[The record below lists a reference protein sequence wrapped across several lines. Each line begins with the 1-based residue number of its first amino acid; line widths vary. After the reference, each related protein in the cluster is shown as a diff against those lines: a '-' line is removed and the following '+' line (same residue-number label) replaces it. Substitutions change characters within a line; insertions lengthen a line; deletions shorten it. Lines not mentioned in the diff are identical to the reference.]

1 MLLLKLKRLSIES
14 KLKILAI
21 FPLIFIIGL
30 SFFMIYDSYEKDL
43 KLKNVEKLL
52 ILNTKISLLLHETQ
66 KERGLSVAYLESKN
80 DTFKK
85 NLLNQRELTNNK
97 IDEFKTYL
105 VDFSYYP
112 NQGKINIENVLK
124 ELSKIENIRNEINE
138 LKVKSKNVISYYS
151 NLNSSLLSFVANSSY
166 IAENEKIINNLTAYY
181 NFLMAKERAG
191 LERAMGSNTFTNKTF
206 GEGMFLNFL
215 SLINE
220 QTVFM
225 ENFYIYG
232 FDYEEFVKEKMQNS
246 SVKEVQKM
254 RDILLSYGENKNV
267 IFDIEASYWFKTIS
281 EKINILKE
289 IDDYISKDMIEQIN
303 IIKKDQF
310 DKMIFILGLAI
321 FIILITILSVSFFT
335 KSIKRG
341 FEKVTIG
348 IEQFMRYLNK
358 EINELDYISLGTKGL
373 LGNLAKSINYNID
386 KINGNLEKDLL
397 CVGETTITLDKVE
410 KGFYSCR
417 IMSQAENPQVRILAK
432 TINKMLDNQQNVIN
446 NILKNLGEY
455 TNYNY
460 LGVID
465 IKGLNGESKQMVDG
479 INSLGEAIT
488 TMLVENKNNGETLK
502 QASNQL
508 LKNVDELNRS
518 SNDAAARLEETAA
531 AVEEISS
538 NIVSS
543 TQNISQ
549 MAQNANELTSA
560 ANEGEKLAKQTVIS
574 MEEINSQVT
583 AINEAITII
592 DQIAFQTN
600 ILSLNAAVEA
610 ATAGEAG
617 RGFAVVAQE
626 VRNLASR
633 SAEAANE
640 IKSLVENASTKSNQG
655 KDIAALMIN
664 GYDKLN
670 ININNTLSLIK
681 EVENASKEQKYGI
694 EQISDAINSLD
705 KQTQI
710 NANIATQTHEIA
722 LETSNL
728 ASDVVNATNSKI
740 FRGK

>member
-52 ILNTKISLLLHETQ
+52 ILNTKISLLVHETQ

-289 IDDYISKDMIEQIN
+289 IDDYISKDIIEQIN

>member
-52 ILNTKISLLLHETQ
+52 ILNTKISLLVHETQ

-289 IDDYISKDMIEQIN
+289 IDDYISKDIIEQIN

-432 TINKMLDNQQNVIN
+432 TINRMLDNQQNVIN

-531 AVEEISS
+531 AIEEISS

>member
-1 MLLLKLKRLSIES
+1 
-14 KLKILAI
+14 
-21 FPLIFIIGL
+21 
-30 SFFMIYDSYEKDL
+30 
-43 KLKNVEKLL
+43 
-52 ILNTKISLLLHETQ
+52 
-66 KERGLSVAYLESKN
+66 
-80 DTFKK
+80 
-85 NLLNQRELTNNK
+85 
-97 IDEFKTYL
+97 
-105 VDFSYYP
+105 
-112 NQGKINIENVLK
+112 
-124 ELSKIENIRNEINE
+124 
-138 LKVKSKNVISYYS
+138 
-151 NLNSSLLSFVANSSY
+151 
-166 IAENEKIINNLTAYY
+166 
-181 NFLMAKERAG
+181 
-191 LERAMGSNTFTNKTF
+191 
-206 GEGMFLNFL
+206 
-215 SLINE
+215 
-220 QTVFM
+220 
-225 ENFYIYG
+225 
-232 FDYEEFVKEKMQNS
+232 
-246 SVKEVQKM
+246 
-254 RDILLSYGENKNV
+254 
-267 IFDIEASYWFKTIS
+267 
-281 EKINILKE
+281 
-289 IDDYISKDMIEQIN
+289 
-303 IIKKDQF
+303 
-310 DKMIFILGLAI
+310 MIFILGLAI

-531 AVEEISS
+531 AIEEISS

>member
-289 IDDYISKDMIEQIN
+289 IDDYISKDIIEQIN

-432 TINKMLDNQQNVIN
+432 TINRMLDNQQNVIN

-531 AVEEISS
+531 AIEEISS

>member
-289 IDDYISKDMIEQIN
+289 IDDYISKDIIEQIN

-531 AVEEISS
+531 AIEEISS

>member
-1 MLLLKLKRLSIES
+1 M
-14 KLKILAI
+14 
-21 FPLIFIIGL
+21 
-30 SFFMIYDSYEKDL
+30 
-43 KLKNVEKLL
+43 
-52 ILNTKISLLLHETQ
+52 
-66 KERGLSVAYLESKN
+66 
-80 DTFKK
+80 
-85 NLLNQRELTNNK
+85 LNQRELTNNK

-289 IDDYISKDMIEQIN
+289 IDDYISKDIIEQIN

-432 TINKMLDNQQNVIN
+432 TINRMLDNQQNVIN

-531 AVEEISS
+531 AIEEISS

>member
-289 IDDYISKDMIEQIN
+289 IDDYISKDIIEQIN

-670 ININNTLSLIK
+670 ININSTLSLIK

>member
-112 NQGKINIENVLK
+112 NQGKINIENVLR

-289 IDDYISKDMIEQIN
+289 IDDYISKDIIEQIN

-531 AVEEISS
+531 AIEEISS

>member
-289 IDDYISKDMIEQIN
+289 IDDYISKDIIEQIN

-348 IEQFMRYLNK
+348 VEQFMRYLNK

>member
-206 GEGMFLNFL
+206 SEGTFLNFL
-215 SLINE
+215 NLVTE
-220 QTVFM
+220 QVVFM
-225 ENFYIYG
+225 ENFHIYG

-267 IFDIEASYWFKTIS
+267 TFDIEASYWFKTIS

>member
-52 ILNTKISLLLHETQ
+52 ILNTKISLLVHETQ

-112 NQGKINIENVLK
+112 NQGKINIENVLR

-289 IDDYISKDMIEQIN
+289 IDDYISKDIIEQIN

-531 AVEEISS
+531 AIEEISS

>member
-289 IDDYISKDMIEQIN
+289 IDDYISKDIIEQIN

-386 KINGNLEKDLL
+386 KINPK
-397 CVGETTITLDKVE
+397 
-410 KGFYSCR
+410 
-417 IMSQAENPQVRILAK
+417 
-432 TINKMLDNQQNVIN
+432 
-446 NILKNLGEY
+446 
-455 TNYNY
+455 
-460 LGVID
+460 
-465 IKGLNGESKQMVDG
+465 
-479 INSLGEAIT
+479 
-488 TMLVENKNNGETLK
+488 
-502 QASNQL
+502 
-508 LKNVDELNRS
+508 
-518 SNDAAARLEETAA
+518 
-531 AVEEISS
+531 
-538 NIVSS
+538 
-543 TQNISQ
+543 
-549 MAQNANELTSA
+549 
-560 ANEGEKLAKQTVIS
+560 
-574 MEEINSQVT
+574 
-583 AINEAITII
+583 
-592 DQIAFQTN
+592 
-600 ILSLNAAVEA
+600 
-610 ATAGEAG
+610 
-617 RGFAVVAQE
+617 
-626 VRNLASR
+626 
-633 SAEAANE
+633 
-640 IKSLVENASTKSNQG
+640 
-655 KDIAALMIN
+655 
-664 GYDKLN
+664 
-670 ININNTLSLIK
+670 
-681 EVENASKEQKYGI
+681 
-694 EQISDAINSLD
+694 
-705 KQTQI
+705 
-710 NANIATQTHEIA
+710 
-722 LETSNL
+722 
-728 ASDVVNATNSKI
+728 
-740 FRGK
+740 

>member
-112 NQGKINIENVLK
+112 NQGRINIENVLK
-124 ELSKIENIRNEINE
+124 GLSKIENIRNEINE

-289 IDDYISKDMIEQIN
+289 IDDYISKDIIEQIN

-531 AVEEISS
+531 AIEEISS

-583 AINEAITII
+583 AINEAITVI

-626 VRNLASR
+626 VRNLATR

>member
-206 GEGMFLNFL
+206 SEGTFLNFL
-215 SLINE
+215 NLVTE
-220 QTVFM
+220 QVVFM
-225 ENFYIYG
+225 ENFHIYG

-267 IFDIEASYWFKTIS
+267 TFDIEASYWFKTIS

-655 KDIAALMIN
+655 KDIAGLMIN

>member
-1 MLLLKLKRLSIES
+1 
-14 KLKILAI
+14 
-21 FPLIFIIGL
+21 
-30 SFFMIYDSYEKDL
+30 MIYDSYEKDL

>member
-289 IDDYISKDMIEQIN
+289 IDDYISKDIIEQIN

-358 EINELDYISLGTKGL
+358 EINELDYFSLGTKGL

>member
-303 IIKKDQF
+303 IIKK
-310 DKMIFILGLAI
+310 
-321 FIILITILSVSFFT
+321 
-335 KSIKRG
+335 
-341 FEKVTIG
+341 
-348 IEQFMRYLNK
+348 
-358 EINELDYISLGTKGL
+358 IN
-373 LGNLAKSINYNID
+373 
-386 KINGNLEKDLL
+386 
-397 CVGETTITLDKVE
+397 
-410 KGFYSCR
+410 
-417 IMSQAENPQVRILAK
+417 
-432 TINKMLDNQQNVIN
+432 
-446 NILKNLGEY
+446 
-455 TNYNY
+455 
-460 LGVID
+460 
-465 IKGLNGESKQMVDG
+465 
-479 INSLGEAIT
+479 
-488 TMLVENKNNGETLK
+488 
-502 QASNQL
+502 
-508 LKNVDELNRS
+508 
-518 SNDAAARLEETAA
+518 
-531 AVEEISS
+531 
-538 NIVSS
+538 
-543 TQNISQ
+543 
-549 MAQNANELTSA
+549 
-560 ANEGEKLAKQTVIS
+560 
-574 MEEINSQVT
+574 
-583 AINEAITII
+583 
-592 DQIAFQTN
+592 
-600 ILSLNAAVEA
+600 
-610 ATAGEAG
+610 
-617 RGFAVVAQE
+617 
-626 VRNLASR
+626 
-633 SAEAANE
+633 
-640 IKSLVENASTKSNQG
+640 
-655 KDIAALMIN
+655 
-664 GYDKLN
+664 
-670 ININNTLSLIK
+670 LIK
-681 EVENASKEQKYGI
+681 
-694 EQISDAINSLD
+694 
-705 KQTQI
+705 
-710 NANIATQTHEIA
+710 
-722 LETSNL
+722 
-728 ASDVVNATNSKI
+728 
-740 FRGK
+740 

>member
-206 GEGMFLNFL
+206 GEGTFLNFL
-215 SLINE
+215 NLVTE

-225 ENFYIYG
+225 ENFHIYG

-246 SVKEVQKM
+246 SIKEVQKM

-267 IFDIEASYWFKTIS
+267 TFDIEASYWFKTIS

-640 IKSLVENASTKSNQG
+640 IKSLVENANTKSNQG